1 MPRCKLISLDTS
13 SSETGYAIFEDAYYA
28 SSGILSPDKKLKG
41 QPKMD
46 DMCKR
51 IVKLLTSENPDIVI
65 IERMSVGRN
74 VATARMLAE
83 IIGVVYGWCL
93 SHEGVYYEELTPSQW
108 RGYLGIQGKGKREE
122 LKQVSID
129 YVNDH
134 GIKVKSD
141 NEADAICIG
150 FAYIVKTERM
160 IDQ

>member
-1 MPRCKLISLDTS
+1 
-13 SSETGYAIFEDAYYA
+13 
-28 SSGILSPDKKLKG
+28 
-41 QPKMD
+41 MD

-65 IERMSVGRN
+65 VERMSVGRN

-93 SHEGVYYEELTPSQW
+93 SHEGIYYEELTPSQW

-122 LKQVSID
+122 LKQVSIG

-134 GIKVKSD
+134 DITVKSD

-150 FAYIVKTERM
+150 FAYIAKTERM
-160 IDQ
+160 IEQ